1 MSFTVVIWKCSHNFG
16 LDIVSQN
23 PSIMKSG
30 SFFITLAKLFKNS
43 CTKIRD
49 RGVGQVLRR
58 REITS
63 WQLLVRRSE
72 KRDIQGSHSTWK
84 TWKTWKNES
93 TPGKPGNI
101 MEFCKI

>member
-1 MSFTVVIWKCSHNFG
+1 MNVAHKLLILCMSFTVVIWKCSHKFD

-72 KRDIQGSHSTWK
+72 KRDISNDTK
-84 TWKTWKNES
+84 KRN
-93 TPGKPGNI
+93 
-101 MEFCKI
+101 